1 MLDHLAGN
9 EKTPIRPS
17 DFVAAIWQSRHYE
30 IRAATRFRGLGL
42 DRPQTCLEQMM
53 TLTEIAKQAGAKR
66 LRTWERRFLLLC
78 LPLLLAA
85 VPGSAGAQG
94 LSSRAVTI
102 VVPYSPGTGP
112 DVLARS
118 IAEELQRRWN
128 QAIVI
133 DDKPGAT
140 GNIGTQIAARAAPD
154 GHTLLM
160 TSNPFTANVS
170 LFSNVPYDP
179 IKSFAPIIGLGT
191 GALALCLHPSVPAN
205 NLEEFIAYARSH
217 PGELNYG
224 SPGIGGPHHL
234 AMELLKQVAH
244 IDIRHVPYRGSAG
257 ATQDIVGG
265 HVTGGFL
272 SLSIAVPLARSGSLR
287 IVGIASKQRVPTAP
301 DLPTLA
307 EQGIDGVEA
316 ELWFGLLA
324 PAGTPREIIV
334 RYNDAINEIVREPHV
349 IELAAKQ
356 GIEIRGGT
364 PEQLAEFLA
373 RDIAT
378 WGKVVKEAGIKA
390 E

>member
-1 MLDHLAGN
+1 MKPTKIA
-9 EKTPIRPS
+9 K
-17 DFVAAIWQSRHYE
+17 
-30 IRAATRFRGLGL
+30 RAAV
-42 DRPQTCLEQMM
+42 
-53 TLTEIAKQAGAKR
+53 KR
-66 LRTWERRFLLLC
+66 LRMWRYWFSLLC
-78 LPLLLAA
+78 LPILLGA
-85 VPGSAGAQG
+85 VLDSAVAQG
-94 LSSRAVTI
+94 LSSRAITI

-112 DVLARS
+112 DVIARN
-118 IAEELQRRWN
+118 IGEELQRRWN

-133 DDKPGAT
+133 DDKAGAT
-140 GNIGTQIAARAAPD
+140 GNIGTQIVARAAPD

-179 IKSFAPIIGLGT
+179 IKSFAPIIGLGA
-191 GALALCLHPSVPAN
+191 GALALCVHPSVPAN
-205 NLEEFIAYARSH
+205 NVKEFIAYARMRQ
-217 PGELNYG
+217 GELNYG

-234 AMELLKQVAH
+234 AMELLKQVTH
-244 IDIRHVPYRGSAG
+244 IDIKHVPYRGSAG

-272 SLSIAVPLARSGSLR
+272 SLSIAAPLAQSNSLR
-287 IVGIASKQRVPTAP
+287 ILGVASRERVPTAP
-301 DLPTLA
+301 ELPTLA
-307 EQGIDGVEA
+307 EQGLDGVEA

-324 PAGTPREIIV
+324 PAGTPHQIIL

-356 GIEIRGGT
+356 GIQIRGGT

-378 WGKVVKEAGIKA
+378 WRTVVNRAGIKA

>member
-1 MLDHLAGN
+1 MAPTRIA
-9 EKTPIRPS
+9 K
-17 DFVAAIWQSRHYE
+17 
-30 IRAATRFRGLGL
+30 RAA
-42 DRPQTCLEQMM
+42 
-53 TLTEIAKQAGAKR
+53 ANR
-66 LRTWERRFLLLC
+66 LRIWEHWCRLLC
-78 LPLLLAA
+78 LPILLGATLDP
-85 VPGSAGAQG
+85 VRAQG
-94 LSSRAVTI
+94 LSSHAITI

-118 IAEELQRRWN
+118 VGEELQKRWN

-140 GNIGTQIAARAAPD
+140 GNIGTQIVARAAPD

-160 TSNPFTANVS
+160 TSNPFTTNVS
-170 LFSNVPYDP
+170 LFSNASYDP
-179 IKSFAPIIGLGT
+179 IKSFAPIIGLGS
-191 GALALCLHPSVPAN
+191 GALALCVHPSVPAYN
-205 NLEEFIAYARSH
+205 VKEFVAYARLH
-217 PGELNYG
+217 QGELNYG

-234 AMELLKQVAH
+234 AMELLKQVTH
-244 IDIRHVPYRGSAG
+244 IDVRHVPYRGSAG

-272 SLSIAVPLARSGSLR
+272 SLSIAAPLARSNSLR
-287 IVGIASKQRVPTAP
+287 ILGVASKGRVPIAP
-301 DLPTLA
+301 ELPTLA
-307 EQGIDGVEA
+307 EQGVEGVEA

-334 RYNDAINEIVREPHV
+334 GYNDAISEIVREPRV

-364 PEQLAEFLA
+364 PEQFAEFLR

-378 WGKVVKEAGIKA
+378 WREVVKQAGIKA